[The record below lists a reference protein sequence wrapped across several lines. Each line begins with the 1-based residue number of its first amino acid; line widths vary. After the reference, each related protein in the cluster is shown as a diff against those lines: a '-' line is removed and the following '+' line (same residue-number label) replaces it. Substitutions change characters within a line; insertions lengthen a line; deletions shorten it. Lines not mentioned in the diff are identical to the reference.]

1 MNLVRPF
8 SSYVCKLKPCCIV
21 TVVDVYPFS
30 PSLGF
35 EPTDLINIV
44 RPRSSWT
51 WTDEPF
57 CIALLIGIFVPH

>member
-8 SSYVCKLKPCCIV
+8 SSYVCILKLCCIV
-21 TVVDVYPFS
+21 TVVDVYPLS

-44 RPRSSWT
+44 RPRSS
-51 WTDEPF
+51 
-57 CIALLIGIFVPH
+57 